1 MDDEKYILTTEELVA
16 WKNEIQDVKKLEQ
29 EEREIAIKLN
39 GSLPKIEDKKFGKKY
54 RKLIVNISKFLVLY
68 KYLNRINTKKYMTIL

>member
-29 EEREIAIKLN
+29 EKREIAIKLN
-39 GSLPKIEDKKFGKKY
+39 GSLPKIEN
-54 RKLIVNISKFLVLY
+54 KLI
-68 KYLNRINTKKYMTIL
+68 

>member
-39 GSLPKIEDKKFGKKY
+39 GSLPKIENKYIIQIKVKHELTPCKK
-54 RKLIVNISKFLVLY
+54 LQIAI
-68 KYLNRINTKKYMTIL
+68 RIFV